1 MNNISQ
7 ETLRRV
13 TQNDPSLTELSLV
26 DNNNYDS
33 DGKFVSDNSDDYST
47 LGAAIANNTH
57 LEMLIVTLS
66 DGLPLGVAN
75 IGFYDGLTR
84 NSSIHQLMLRCDNQ
98 NIAGGIGLEIL
109 KVYQENNNHLATIII
124 IQANLQSGGDSVI
137 VDTLR
142 NCRNLQIVTLNS
154 CSITDDQLL
163 PIVEAVRELGIT
175 IQKGLYLYENNIGN
189 AGCEAIAT
197 LLADPNCNLRYLN
210 LRNNAIHNEGATTIA
225 NSLINNNKLQKLY
238 LDNNPTDQTI
248 QDVFSNI
255 LCNTSSIEQ
264 TDSSNH
270 TIQTIDLGHR
280 HGHGHGQQLESL
292 LELNR
297 DTNKSHVAIKKI
309 LKYHPNMDM
318 EPQLFEWGAEEGEQN
333 LKALPHVVNW
343 FERARVAVADEE
355 GEQYNLDGRKLNAIF
370 QFAKAV
376 PLLFGGIAIKRD
388 DDKVNKRKRND

>member
-197 LLADPNCNLRYLN
+197 LLADPN
-210 LRNNAIHNEGATTIA
+210 
-225 NSLINNNKLQKLY
+225 
-238 LDNNPTDQTI
+238 
-248 QDVFSNI
+248 
-255 LCNTSSIEQ
+255 
-264 TDSSNH
+264 
-270 TIQTIDLGHR
+270 
-280 HGHGHGQQLESL
+280 
-292 LELNR
+292 
-297 DTNKSHVAIKKI
+297 
-309 LKYHPNMDM
+309 
-318 EPQLFEWGAEEGEQN
+318 
-333 LKALPHVVNW
+333 
-343 FERARVAVADEE
+343 
-355 GEQYNLDGRKLNAIF
+355 
-370 QFAKAV
+370 
-376 PLLFGGIAIKRD
+376 
-388 DDKVNKRKRND
+388 